1 MTHGAPSPSR
11 DAAALAMMGLFGAGP
26 DDLGSEPAGR
36 AKKGVGSLLLAEG
49 GDGRKRQR
57 PTIDTTPSP
66 RTALMASAVD
76 DCITPQTP
84 QDGESP
90 RDADASSYNRKDK
103 SLGLLCE
110 K

>member
-1 MTHGAPSPSR
+1 M
-11 DAAALAMMGLFGAGP
+11 AMMGLFGAEAQLPPPWRLFGAEA
-26 DDLGSEPAGR
+26 DSLGAIQPFGQPM
-36 AKKGVGSLLLAEG
+36 KGIGSLLLAE

-66 RTALMASAVD
+66 RSQLLSTAIEGCM
-76 DCITPQTP
+76 TPHTP
-84 QDGESP
+84 QDGDSP
-90 RDADASSYNRKDK
+90 RDGESASYNRKDK

>member
-1 MTHGAPSPSR
+1 VDLDGKMFGVAAPAVGPWQRQQLNELGGVKPSASTENPGPDLSSSWTSWPSPR
-11 DAAALAMMGLFGAGP
+11 TALIA
-26 DDLGSEPAGR
+26 
-36 AKKGVGSLLLAEG
+36 
-49 GDGRKRQR
+49 
-57 PTIDTTPSP
+57 IDTTPSP